1 MIVDLLKIEPM
12 PFKFSVEIQPETIAL
27 EEEAAI
33 LIGPAKISG
42 AIMKT
47 DVRYKIDGKIGFQ
60 IEIDCTRCLQP
71 ISTKQELDFS
81 AAYVSPEDYS
91 NSVETELKE
100 DDLEVAI
107 FEDNKIDLAELA
119 REQILL
125 SLPTRFLCKEDC
137 KGLCSKCGINKNIES
152 CSCEN
157 KEIDPRWE
165 VLKKFKE

>member
-1 MIVDLLKIEPM
+1 MIIDLLKIEPM
-12 PFKFSVEIQPETIAL
+12 PYQFSDELQPETIAL
-27 EEEAAI
+27 EEEAAR
-33 LIGPAKISG
+33 LIGPAKMNGTIT
-42 AIMKT
+42 KT

-60 IEIDCTRCLQP
+60 IKIDCTRCLQP
-71 ISTKQELDFS
+71 IASDQTIDFS
-81 AAYVSPEDYS
+81 VAYVSPEDYG

-137 KGLCSKCGINKNIES
+137 KGLCPKCGINKNMQT
-152 CSCEN
+152 CRCEE

-165 VLKKFKE
+165 ALKKFKE